1 MTPAG
6 YDKGRGELLS
16 PTGRL
21 YVFHEQDAKEGFRD
35 SSPSF
40 NPPDIKNYPVQ
51 GFATGDVMAIYRGLI
66 MRRMLAEGLLRVA
79 LPINTVHDSV
89 MFDLP
94 DIETAHKLRALL
106 VQAAAYLAGIIE
118 ETWGLYMPVPFKIE
132 TSIGPTWGQQE
143 KIQ

>member
-1 MTPAG
+1 
-6 YDKGRGELLS
+6 
-16 PTGRL
+16 
-21 YVFHEQDAKEGFRD
+21 
-35 SSPSF
+35 
-40 NPPDIKNYPVQ
+40 
-51 GFATGDVMAIYRGLI
+51 MAIYRGVV

-94 DIETAHKLRALL
+94 SVEVAHKLRSLL
-106 VQAAAYLAGIIE
+106 VQAAADLAGIIE

-143 KIQ
+143 KMK